1 MMLTPRISGAFS
13 CPKTIVNETFIPYT
27 VPMSIRI
34 NSRIFLVAVT
44 AFVAVFIVLLPA
56 IDRRVCRRL
65 GLNLQ
70 HGLSENANADALL
83 RLRQLVLYVVF
94 LVYVAAFLIIVFFSR
109 STADG
114 YQVHVAPFQDLYN
127 AVETERGLVDVI
139 VTIFREGIAEGLS
152 RVDIIRPQDIAQVYL
167 NVMLFVPM
175 GYLLPYVFNWFRAR
189 ATIRPVVACFVISL
203 VTENMQLIF
212 RRGLYDLD
220 DLLSNTLGGF
230 IGQLLFLLIAYV
242 VTHPDWRRE
251 LRAYHRWKRH
261 ARHMTLYPFARRI
274 GLSRTTLLA
283 TYEEAVWDFYVD
295 KLGFRVKKQVMDL
308 KDMETRFLLVMGSS
322 QVEVI
327 CFNKKKMIPVQ
338 YLTISARN
346 LTKIKKR
353 LEKNGIQVGDFH
365 RDPYTDLRCL
375 SFTGPDRVCITVIE
389 QQ

>member
-1 MMLTPRISGAFS
+1 
-13 CPKTIVNETFIPYT
+13 
-27 VPMSIRI
+27 MSIPV
-34 NSRIFLVAVT
+34 NSPITLAAITV
-44 AFVAVFIVLLPA
+44 FVAVFVVLLPV
-56 IDRRVCRRL
+56 IDRWVCGRL

-83 RLRQLVLYVVF
+83 KLRQLVLYAVF
-94 LVYVAAFLIIVFFSR
+94 LVYFAAFLVIVFFSR
-109 STADG
+109 TSG
-114 YQVHVAPFQDLYN
+114 EEYQVHVAPFQDLYN
-127 AVETERGLVDVI
+127 AVETEHGLVDVFL
-139 VTIFREGIAEGLS
+139 TLFREGVTEALS
-152 RVDIIRPQDIAQVYL
+152 RIEVIRFQDIVQVYL

-175 GYLLPYVFNWFRAR
+175 GYLLPYVFNWFRAK
-189 ATIRPVVACFVISL
+189 AHIRPVVACFFISL
-203 VTENMQLIF
+203 VTENMQLIY

-230 IGQLLFLLIAYV
+230 VGQLLFIFIAYV

-251 LRAYHRWKRH
+251 LRAYHRWRRH

-274 GLSRTTLLA
+274 DLSRTTLLA

-295 KLGFRVKKQVMDL
+295 KLGFRVKKQVMSLD
-308 KDMETRFLLVMGSS
+308 DVDSRFLLVMGNS

-346 LTKIKKR
+346 LGKIKKR
-353 LEKNGIQVGDFH
+353 LEKNGIEVGDFR

-389 QQ
+389 ES

>member
-34 NSRIFLVAVT
+34 NSRIFLMAVT

-56 IDRRVCRRL
+56 IDRRVCRKL

-83 RLRQLVLYVVF
+83 RLRQLVLYAVF

-251 LRAYHRWKRH
+251 LRSYHRWKRH

-283 TYEEAVWDFYVD
+283 TYEV
-295 KLGFRVKKQVMDL
+295 
-308 KDMETRFLLVMGSS
+308 LLVMGSS

>member
-1 MMLTPRISGAFS
+1 M
-13 CPKTIVNETFIPYT
+13 TIPIHSP
-27 VPMSIRI
+27 
-34 NSRIFLVAVT
+34 IFLMAIT
-44 AFVAVFIVLLPA
+44 AFVAVFIVLLPF

-83 RLRQLVLYVVF
+83 RLRQLVLHVVF
-94 LVYVAAFLIIVFFSR
+94 LVYLAAFLVIVFFSR
-109 STADG
+109 TTG
-114 YQVHVAPFQDLYN
+114 ETFQVHVAPFQDLYN
-127 AVETERGLVDVI
+127 AVETDRGLVDVF
-139 VTIFREGIAEGLS
+139 VTILREGVVEGLS
-152 RVDIIRPQDIAQVYL
+152 RVEIIKPQDIVQVYL

-189 ATIRPVVACFVISL
+189 ATIRPVVACFLISL
-203 VTENMQLIF
+203 ATENMQLIF

-220 DLLSNTLGGF
+220 DLLANTLGGF

-242 VTHPDWRRE
+242 VTHPDWRGE
-251 LRAYHRWKRH
+251 FRAYRRWQRH

-283 TYEEAVWDFYVD
+283 TDEGAVWDFYVD
-295 KLGFRVKKQVMDL
+295 KLGFRVKKQVMSLSDI
-308 KDMETRFLLVMGSS
+308 DTRFLLVMGSS

-327 CFNKKKMIPVQ
+327 CFNKRKMIPVQ

-346 LTKIKKR
+346 LVRIKKR
-353 LEKNGIQVGDFH
+353 LEKNGIEVGDFH

-389 QQ
+389 QP

>member
-1 MMLTPRISGAFS
+1 MAI
-13 CPKTIVNETFIPYT
+13 N
-27 VPMSIRI
+27 I
-34 NSRIFLVAVT
+34 NSRIFLMALT
-44 AFVAVFIVLLPA
+44 AFVAAFVVLMPL

-83 RLRQLVLYVVF
+83 RLRQVVLYAVF
-94 LVYVAAFLIIVFFSR
+94 LVYVVAFLVIVFFSR
-109 STADG
+109 TTSEEF
-114 YQVHVAPFQDLYN
+114 QVHVAPFQDLYN
-127 AVETERGLVDVI
+127 AVETDRGLVDVF
-139 VTIFREGIAEGLS
+139 VTILREGVVEGFS
-152 RVDIIRPQDIAQVYL
+152 HVDIIKPQDIVQVYL

-175 GYLLPYVFNWFRAR
+175 GYLLPYVFNWFRAK
-189 ATIRPVVACFVISL
+189 ATIRPVAACFLISL

-220 DLLSNTLGGF
+220 DLLSNTLGGL
-230 IGQLLFLLIAYV
+230 IGQVLFLLIAYV
-242 VTHPDWRRE
+242 VTHPDWWGE
-251 LRAYHRWKRH
+251 LRAYRRWKHH

-283 TYEEAVWDFYVD
+283 TYEGAVWDFYVD
-295 KLGFRVKKQVMDL
+295 KLGFRVKKQVTSLNDI
-308 KDMETRFLLVMGSS
+308 DTRFLLAMGSS
-322 QVEVI
+322 QVEII
-327 CFNKKKMIPVQ
+327 CFNKRKMIPVQ

-353 LEKNGIQVGDFH
+353 LEKNGIEVGPFH

-389 QQ
+389 QP

>member
-1 MMLTPRISGAFS
+1 
-13 CPKTIVNETFIPYT
+13 
-27 VPMSIRI
+27 MSIPT
-34 NSRIFLVAVT
+34 NSPITLAAVT
-44 AFVAVFIVLLPA
+44 VFVAVFIVLLPVV
-56 IDRRVCRRL
+56 DRRVCRRL

-70 HGLSENANADALL
+70 HGLSENANSDALL
-83 RLRQLVLYVVF
+83 RIRQLVLYAVF
-94 LVYVAAFLIIVFFSR
+94 LVYLGAFLVIVFFSR
-109 STADG
+109 TSTEE
-114 YQVHVAPFQDLYN
+114 YQVHVAPFQDLVN
-127 AVETERGLVDVI
+127 AVETEQGLVDVI
-139 VTIFREGIAEGLS
+139 VTIFREGIVEGLS
-152 RVDIIRPQDIAQVYL
+152 RIQVIRFRDIAQVYL

-175 GYLLPYVFNWFRAR
+175 GYLLPYVFGWFRAKAR
-189 ATIRPVVACFVISL
+189 IRPVAACFLISL

-220 DLLSNTLGGF
+220 DLLSNTLGGL
-230 IGQLLFLLIAYV
+230 IGQLLFLSIAYV

-274 GLSRTTLLA
+274 DLSRTTLLA
-283 TYEEAVWDFYVD
+283 TYEAAVWDFYVD
-295 KLGFRVKKQVMDL
+295 KLGFRVKKQVMSLSDI
-308 KDMETRFLLVMGSS
+308 DTRFLLVMGSS

-353 LEKNGIQVGDFH
+353 LEKNGIEVGAFR

>member
-1 MMLTPRISGAFS
+1 
-13 CPKTIVNETFIPYT
+13 
-27 VPMSIRI
+27 MSILI
-34 NSRIFLVAVT
+34 NSRIFLIALT
-44 AFVAVFIVLLPA
+44 AFVAAFVVLLPL
-56 IDRRVCRRL
+56 IDSRVCRKL

-70 HGLSENANADALL
+70 HGLSENPNADALL
-83 RLRQLVLYVVF
+83 RLRQLVLYLVF
-94 LVYVAAFLIIVFFSR
+94 LVYLLAFLVIVFFSR

-114 YQVHVAPFQDLYN
+114 YQVHVAPFQDLVN
-127 AVETERGLVDVI
+127 AVETDEGLVDVI
-139 VTIFREGIAEGLS
+139 LTIIREGVVEGLS
-152 RVDIIRPQDIAQVYL
+152 HVDIIKPQDIVQVYL
-167 NVMLFVPM
+167 NIMLFVPM
-175 GYLLPYVFNWFRAR
+175 GYLLPYVFSWFRAK
-189 ATIRPVVACFVISL
+189 ATIRPVAACFVISL

-220 DLLSNTLGGF
+220 DLISNTLGGF

-242 VTHPDWRRE
+242 VTHPDWWGE
-251 LRAYHRWKRH
+251 FRAYRRWKRH

-283 TYEEAVWDFYVD
+283 TYEGAVWDFYVD

-308 KDMETRFLLVMGSS
+308 KNMETRFLLVMGSS

-327 CFNKKKMIPVQ
+327 CFNKRKMIPVQ

-346 LTKIKKR
+346 LVKIKKR
-353 LEKNGIQVGDFH
+353 LEKNGIEVGDFR

-389 QQ
+389 QP

>member
-1 MMLTPRISGAFS
+1 M
-13 CPKTIVNETFIPYT
+13 TIPVNSPITI
-27 VPMSIRI
+27 
-34 NSRIFLVAVT
+34 LAVT
-44 AFVAVFIVLLPA
+44 AFVAVFIVLLPF

-83 RLRQLVLYVVF
+83 KLRQLVLYVGF
-94 LVYVAAFLIIVFFSR
+94 LLYVAAFMGIVFFSR
-109 STADG
+109 TSGDA

-127 AVETERGLVDVI
+127 AVETQQGLVDVI
-139 VTIFREGIAEGLS
+139 VTIFREGVVEGLS
-152 RVDIIRPQDIAQVYL
+152 RIEVIRPQDISQVYL

-175 GYLLPYVFNWFRAR
+175 GYLLPYVFNWFRAK
-189 ATIRPVVACFVISL
+189 ATIRPVLACFVISL

-230 IGQLLFLLIAYV
+230 IGQLLFIFIAYV
-242 VTHPDWRRE
+242 VTHPNWRRE
-251 LRAYHRWKRH
+251 LKAYHRWKRH

-295 KLGFRVKKQVMDL
+295 KLGFRVKKQVVSLD
-308 KDMETRFLLVMGSS
+308 DIDTRFLLVMGSS
-322 QVEVI
+322 QVEII
-327 CFNKKKMIPVQ
+327 CFNKRKMIPVQ

-346 LTKIKKR
+346 LGKIKKR
-353 LEKNGIQVGDFH
+353 LEKNGIQVGEFR

-389 QQ
+389 EP

>member
-1 MMLTPRISGAFS
+1 M
-13 CPKTIVNETFIPYT
+13 TIP
-27 VPMSIRI
+27 I
-34 NSRIFLVAVT
+34 NNPITLLAIT
-44 AFVAVFIVLLPA
+44 ALVAVFIVLLPY
-56 IDRRVCRRL
+56 IDRRVCRKL

-70 HGLSENANADALL
+70 HGLSENANADSLL
-83 RLRQLVLYVVF
+83 RLRQLVLYLVF
-94 LVYVAAFLIIVFFSR
+94 ALYVAAFLMVVFFSR
-109 STADG
+109 TTTED

-127 AVETERGLVDVI
+127 AVETDRGLVDV
-139 VTIFREGIAEGLS
+139 VETIFKEGFVEGLS
-152 RVDIIRPQDIAQVYL
+152 HVEVIRPQDIAQVYL

-175 GYLLPYVFNWFRAR
+175 GYLLPYVFGWFRAR
-189 ATIRPVVACFVISL
+189 ARIRPVVACFFLSL
-203 VTENMQLIF
+203 ATENFQLIF

-230 IGQLLFLLIAYV
+230 IGQLLFISIAYV
-242 VTHPDWRRE
+242 VTHPDWKGE
-251 LRAYHRWKRH
+251 LRSYHRWQRH

-295 KLGFRVKKQVMDL
+295 KLGFRVKKQVLSLD
-308 KDMETRFLLVMGSS
+308 DVDSRFLLVMGSS

-327 CFNKKKMIPVQ
+327 CFNKKKMIPIQ

-346 LTKIKKR
+346 LVKIKKR
-353 LEKNGIQVGDFH
+353 LEKNGIEVGEFR

-389 QQ
+389 QP

>member
-1 MMLTPRISGAFS
+1 
-13 CPKTIVNETFIPYT
+13 
-27 VPMSIRI
+27 MSIPI
-34 NSRIFLVAVT
+34 NSPITLVAVT
-44 AFVAVFIVLLPA
+44 VFVAVFIVLLPL
-56 IDRRVCRRL
+56 IDRRVCRKL

-70 HGLSENANADALL
+70 HGLSENANADTLL
-83 RLRQLVLYVVF
+83 QLRQLVLHAVF
-94 LVYVAAFLIIVFFSR
+94 LVYVAAFLMIVFFSR
-109 STADG
+109 TAADE

-127 AVETERGLVDVI
+127 AVETEQGLVDVI
-139 VTIFREGIAEGLS
+139 VTIFREGIVEGLS
-152 RVDIIRPQDIAQVYL
+152 RVEVIRPQDITQVYL

-189 ATIRPVVACFVISL
+189 ATIRPVLACFFLSL
-203 VTENMQLIF
+203 ATENMQLIF

-230 IGQLLFLLIAYV
+230 IGQLLFISIAYV

-283 TYEEAVWDFYVD
+283 TYETAVWDFYVD
-295 KLGFRVKKQVMDL
+295 KLGFRVKKQVMSLD
-308 KDMETRFLLVMGSS
+308 DIDSRFLLVMGNS

-346 LTKIKKR
+346 LVKIKKR
-353 LEKNGIQVGDFH
+353 LEKNGIEVGGFH

-375 SFTGPDRVCITVIE
+375 SFRGPDRVCITVIE
-389 QQ
+389 EP

>member
-1 MMLTPRISGAFS
+1 MT
-13 CPKTIVNETFIPYT
+13 
-27 VPMSIRI
+27 IRI
-34 NSRIFLVAVT
+34 NSRIFLLAVT
-44 AFVAVFIVLLPA
+44 GFVAVFIVLLPF

-70 HGLSENANADALL
+70 HGLSQNPNADALL
-83 RLRQLVLYVVF
+83 RLRQMVLYAVF
-94 LVYVAAFLIIVFFSR
+94 LLYLAAFLVIVFFSR
-109 STADG
+109 SAGDE

-127 AVETERGLVDVI
+127 AVETDRGLVDVI
-139 VTIFREGIAEGLS
+139 ETIFKKGILEGLS
-152 RVDIIRPQDIAQVYL
+152 HVDIIKPQDIVQVYL

-203 VTENMQLIF
+203 ATENMQLIF

-220 DLLSNTLGGF
+220 DLLSNTMGGLV
-230 IGQLLFLLIAYV
+230 GQVLFLLIAYV
-242 VTHPDWRRE
+242 VTHPDWRQE
-251 LRAYHRWKRH
+251 LRAYHRWQRH

-295 KLGFRVKKQVMDL
+295 KLGFRVKKQMMSLD
-308 KDMETRFLLVMGSS
+308 DIDTRFLLVMGSS
-322 QVEVI
+322 QVEII
-327 CFNKKKMIPVQ
+327 CFNKRKMIPVQ

-346 LTKIKKR
+346 LVKIKKR

-365 RDPYTDLRCL
+365 RDLYTDLRCL

-389 QQ
+389 QP